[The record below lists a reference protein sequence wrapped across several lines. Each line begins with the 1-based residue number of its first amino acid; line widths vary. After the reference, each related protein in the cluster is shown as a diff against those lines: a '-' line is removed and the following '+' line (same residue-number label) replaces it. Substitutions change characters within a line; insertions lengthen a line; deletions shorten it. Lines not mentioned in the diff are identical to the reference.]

1 MTNRSA
7 CVTRKGRRHL
17 GLAHCGLIVILAM
30 GTWPQLAQAAS
41 PSSHQAAPVS
51 FDIPPQPL
59 TSALNSFAETSG
71 VQVSYP
77 SHLTA
82 GATTAGVSGTY
93 TPDAAL
99 RTLLVGTGVTYQYT
113 NAATI
118 TLVQA
123 TPEAVPLE
131 SQEQPIQM
139 PDPQAESPP
148 QDTASKPV
156 KVPEVVVKD
165 VRERSDSYTADDA
178 NTATRIQVPIHDTP
192 RSVEVI
198 TRQVLDDQKVIR
210 LENAVRNVSGVFNG
224 GAGNGQRSENFTI
237 RGFNSSLNTFK
248 NGFRDDSEFG
258 NRTMRDTAN
267 IERVEVVKGPP
278 SYLFGRSDPGGIVNQ
293 ITKNPLKNSYYSGEM
308 IFGNYSLYRPT
319 IDIGGPLN
327 DSKSLTYRF
336 NGIYETANSYR
347 EGVHTERIFLAPT
360 LGWEIG
366 SRTTLRIEGEYLK
379 DKAPIDRGIVALG
392 NGPAPISIRSFLG
405 DPNRIDQI
413 EQGKATLIL
422 LHDFNDQWRYRSG
435 FRAAVNSEKYDS
447 LESWVLDPG
456 TGNLTLS
463 RFQLPQQTQ
472 SFYWQ
477 NEIHG
482 KFHTGSLFHRLL
494 VGVELGRE
502 VHTAR
507 DQKSDFAGFGSF
519 INIFNTNDR
528 LFVNTAMDDSNIF
541 NSSKNTNGIIGIYA
555 GDQIDLLE
563 NLHLHA
569 GGRFDIFEQKLQNY
583 AVPGVLDASQDEQTN
598 TAFSPSIGLTYQ
610 PWKPIAIYANYTK
623 SFAPQTA
630 GARAEN
636 GTLFDPERG
645 QQYEAGVKFQAFEGR
660 LRSSVAVFNIK
671 KKNVLTP
678 DLSNRLFSIATGE
691 QRSRGV
697 EFDVAGQI
705 LPGWDVIANYA
716 YIDATITND
725 NTFQVGSRLPN
736 VPLNQGSVWT
746 TYFFQEGIV
755 KGFGAGVGMY
765 AQSKRNGVFQ
775 CADPAN
781 CVGVEPFD
789 LPGFVRMDAA
799 LYYRKPEI
807 FNRTNLLAAINFT
820 NLLDQRYFTGAGG
833 FREIVMPGAPLTV
846 LGSIK
851 LEFN

>member
-1 MTNRSA
+1 
-7 CVTRKGRRHL
+7 
-17 GLAHCGLIVILAM
+17 
-30 GTWPQLAQAAS
+30 
-41 PSSHQAAPVS
+41 
-51 FDIPPQPL
+51 
-59 TSALNSFAETSG
+59 
-71 VQVSYP
+71 
-77 SHLTA
+77 
-82 GATTAGVSGTY
+82 
-93 TPDAAL
+93 
-99 RTLLVGTGVTYQYT
+99 
-113 NAATI
+113 
-118 TLVQA
+118 
-123 TPEAVPLE
+123 
-131 SQEQPIQM
+131 M
-139 PDPQAESPP
+139 PDPQAESLPE
-148 QDTASKPV
+148 DTSSKPV
-156 KVPEVVVKD
+156 KVPEVIVKD
-165 VRERSDSYTADDA
+165 VKERSTSYTAEDA
-178 NTATRIQVPIHDTP
+178 SSATRIQAPIHDTP

-210 LENAVRNVSGVFNG
+210 LEDAVRNVSGVFNG
-224 GAGNGQRSENFTI
+224 AAGNGQRSEDFTI
-237 RGFNSSLNTFK
+237 RGFSSSLNTFK

-258 NRTMRDTAN
+258 NRAMRDTAN

-278 SYLFGRSDPGGIVNQ
+278 SYLYGRSDPGGIVNQ
-293 ITKNPLKNSYYSGEM
+293 VTKNPLKNPYYSAEM
-308 IFGNYSLYRPT
+308 IFGNYDLYRPT

-347 EGVHTERIFLAPT
+347 EGVHSERIFLAPT

-366 SRTTLRIEGEYLK
+366 SRTTLRVEGEYLK
-379 DKAPIDRGIVALG
+379 SKAPIDRGIVALG
-392 NGPAPISIRSFLG
+392 SGPAPISIRSFLG

-422 LHDFNDQWRYRSG
+422 LHDFNDKWRYRSG
-435 FRAAVNSEKYDS
+435 FRAAVNSEQYDS

-456 TGNLTLS
+456 TGNLTLA

-482 KFHTGSLFHRLL
+482 KFNTGSLFHRLL

-507 DQKSDFAGFGSF
+507 NQKGDFAGLGSF

-528 LFVNTAMDDSNIF
+528 LFVNTAMDNSNIF

-555 GDQIDLLE
+555 GDQIDILE

-569 GGRFDIFEQKLQNY
+569 GGRFDIFEQKLENF
-583 AVPGVLDASQDEQTN
+583 AVPGVLDASQDSQTN
-598 TAFSPSIGLTYQ
+598 TAFSPSVGLTYQ
-610 PWKPIAIYANYTK
+610 PWKQVAVYVNYTK

-636 GTLFDPERG
+636 GSLFDPERG
-645 QQYEAGVKFQAFEGR
+645 QQYEAGVKFQTLDGR
-660 LRSSVAVFNIK
+660 LRSSVAVFNIN
-671 KKNVLTP
+671 KKNVLTVDP
-678 DLSNRLFSIATGE
+678 SNRFFSIATGE

-697 EFDVAGQI
+697 EFDIAGKI

-716 YIDATITND
+716 YIDATITQD
-725 NTFQVGSRLPN
+725 NTFLVGSQLPG

-765 AQSKRNGVFQ
+765 AQSRRDGVNQ
-775 CADPAN
+775 CTNPAD
-781 CVGVEPFD
+781 CLQLFTM
-789 LPGFVRMDAA
+789 PGFVRMDAA
-799 LYYRKPEI
+799 LYYRKPE
-807 FNRTNLLAAINFT
+807 FFTRTNLLAAINFT
-820 NLLDQRYFTGAGG
+820 NLLDQRYFAGSG
-833 FREIVMPGAPLTV
+833 GVPEILMPGAPLTV